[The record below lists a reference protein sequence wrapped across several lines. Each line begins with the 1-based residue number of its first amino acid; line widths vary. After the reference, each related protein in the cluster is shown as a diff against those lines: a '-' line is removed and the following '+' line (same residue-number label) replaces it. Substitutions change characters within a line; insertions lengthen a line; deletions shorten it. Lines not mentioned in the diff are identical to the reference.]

1 MLPRLLRFVALSL
14 IASAALSHA
23 VEALEDF
30 GFLRSRLCL
39 NGVWQFQPASGPD
52 AAAPDAAD
60 WGSIRVPGT
69 WVSRPNFPG
78 ILSRGKGA
86 VWASAEKTEPT
97 VAWYQREIS
106 VPGDWKGRTILLSLK
121 RVSTDAVVFVDG
133 TRCGEINWPS
143 GDVDLTKWIKP
154 GAKAMLQLLVTAS
167 PNAGKVLNAMGV
179 GQNTLVDA
187 KLATRGI
194 IGEVFLVSRATGARV
209 EDVWVRTSVRKKEL
223 TVEADLTGIE
233 KSGEAEFQ
241 ATILDGSGTE
251 VKRFD
256 FKTPIQAGNST
267 VTMSWPWADPK
278 LWDVGQPNLY
288 TLRLGV
294 KGPGLDSGYSQVF
307 GFREFWIEGRN
318 FYLNNTPFRIRP
330 TSSLPEG
337 EYSPNNGN
345 VTALT
350 SAMKDLLG
358 AGFNCVEFWPSDWT
372 VRGTFNFHPLL
383 CELADR
389 EGLPVMANVLHAA
402 EMFGSWEKMLWYEPA
417 ARERWEKR
425 LRDDWK
431 NYRNNPSVIMWSS
444 SGNIGGHTD
453 DQDPRLIGRSI
464 NDPAWAQEA
473 RVQGW
478 WNFMQGLNDMVAAVR
493 RMDPTRPLMI
503 HQSGPISDVYS
514 LNNYLNLIPL
524 QEREEWLSDWSK
536 DGTMPYCAVEFGV
549 PLSTTMYRGRDG
561 FSASMPT
568 EPLMTE
574 FCTGYLGVKSY
585 ELEKPEYRK
594 AIVSKYVKDQKWD
607 WPDEN
612 TTDFAPAFQEL
623 VALFNA
629 NTWRS
634 WRTIGVT
641 GGMIPWAN
649 GHGFQPNHAP
659 RKLDDAPDGQRGTA
673 FASLPESVFKP
684 FSDGGV
690 KITPAGQALLANN
703 GPTLAWICAPK
714 GAEGDLADFTA
725 KNHSFISSSKV
736 AKRIA
741 LLNDGRAEQLWTV
754 SVRVLLDGQEMGTHE
769 AAGSLAVGETR
780 YEAFES
786 ALPEVRKKTAG
797 EIVLEAK
804 IGEATHTD
812 RFPFHVYPPAKAI
825 SGAVAVYD
833 PEGKTSKML
842 SGLGLDVKAWDGG
855 AAEVLVVGRSAL
867 SASGKPPGDLQAY
880 VRNGGRVVIMSQD
893 PQWLRDSLGLRVAH
907 TLTRRIFRM
916 DEKHPVVEGLDE
928 TDLRDWNGS
937 STLVEAKPDYRQP
950 GVSRESNRM
959 PTWGWRWGT
968 RGTVSSA
975 PVEKPH
981 RSGWRP
987 LLECEFDL
995 AYSPLMELDFGKG
1008 KAVLCTLD
1016 LEDNA
1021 AVDPAAAKLAKN
1033 LFSWIRTAS
1042 IIPRQK
1048 ALYVGNDEGAK
1059 RLDEIGAEYERAAN
1073 VDPKAPFVVLGS
1085 DISADAAAPVLESG
1099 GKVLVLPRIKAG
1111 PAGLGVQVVEN
1122 KAFGGS
1128 LDVPGWEEARGL
1140 SPSDLRWRADAPALI
1155 LSGEGT
1161 ASHGLLAR
1169 VAKGRGVALFCQ
1181 ADPAV
1186 LDLNQKAYFRFTN
1199 WRMMRTLTQ
1208 LFANLGG
1215 TLVADRRIFPG
1226 ATEDPIPLSGK
1237 WKVVWTT
1244 KSPTASKTNE
1254 SATETARK
1262 YLSGSG
1268 DEAAMEEVSVPGVW
1282 ARAKEGF
1289 GEVVFLRHFELPETL
1304 AGQDLK
1310 LSLGKI
1316 NARDEVYIN
1325 GTKVGGIGSEVKNFW
1340 VKPRDYT
1347 IPAKLLKVGDNL
1359 VAVRLRAEHAGWDFA
1374 SAPAPRDIGPANPK
1388 DTGFYNPDYR
1398 TDFILGDDPYRYFRW

>member
-1 MLPRLLRFVALSL
+1 MLPRVLRFLALAL
-14 IASAALSHA
+14 IASASLSRA
-23 VEALEDF
+23 AEPLEDF

-39 NGVWQFQPASGPD
+39 NGVWQFQPADGP
-52 AAAPDAAD
+52 AATAPENAD

-69 WVSRPNFPG
+69 WASRANFPG
-78 ILSRGKGA
+78 ILTRGKGPA
-86 VWASAEKTEPT
+86 WKAAEKTEPL
-97 VAWYQREIS
+97 VAWYQREIN
-106 VPGDWKGRTILLSLK
+106 VPQDWADRTILLRLQ

-133 TRCGEINWPS
+133 NRCGEINWPS
-143 GDVDLTKWIKP
+143 GDLDLTKWLKP
-154 GAKAMLQLLVTAS
+154 GKASSLRILVTAA
-167 PNAGKVLNAMGV
+167 PNSGKVLNAMGV

-187 KLATRGI
+187 KLSTRGI
-194 IGEVFLVSRATGARV
+194 IGEVFLVSRAAGARI

-223 TVEADLTGIE
+223 TVEADLVGIE
-233 KSGEAEFQ
+233 KAGQAEFQ
-241 ATILDGSGTE
+241 AAILDGAGTE

-256 FKTPIQAGNST
+256 FNAPIAAGDST

-288 TLRLGV
+288 TLRLSV
-294 KGPGLDSGYSQVF
+294 KGQGLDSGYSQAF

-345 VTALT
+345 VAALT
-350 SAMKDLLG
+350 SAMKNLLD

-383 CELADR
+383 CELSDR
-389 EGLPVMANVLHAA
+389 QGLPVMANVLHAA

-417 ARERWEKR
+417 ARARWEKQ
-425 LRDDWK
+425 LRDGWK

-574 FCTGYLGVKSY
+574 FCTGYLGAKSY
-585 ELEKPEYRK
+585 GLEEPGYRK
-594 AIVSKYVKDQKWD
+594 SIVSKYIKDQRWD

-612 TTDFAPAFQEL
+612 TIDFAPAFQEL

-649 GHGFQPNHAP
+649 GHGFQPNHTP

-673 FASLPESVFKP
+673 FATLPESVFEP

-690 KITPAGQALLANN
+690 KVTPAGKALLANN
-703 GPTLAWICAPK
+703 GPTLAWICGPK

-725 KNHSFISSSKV
+725 KNHSFVSGSKL

-741 LLNDGRAEQLWTV
+741 LLNDSRFAQPWTAR
-754 SVRVLLDGQEMGTHE
+754 VRIVVDGKEIGVHE
-769 AAGSLAVGETR
+769 ASGNLAVGETL
-780 YEAFES
+780 FDS
-786 ALPEVRKKTAG
+786 FDLALPEVQDKMTG
-797 EIVLEAK
+797 EILLEAK
-804 IGEATHTD
+804 IGEAKHED
-812 RFPFHVYPPAKAI
+812 RFSFQIYPVAKAI
-825 SGAVAVYD
+825 SGGVAVFD
-833 PEGKTSKML
+833 PEGKTSRML
-842 SGLGLDVKAWDGG
+842 SGLGLDVKPWDGG
-855 AAEVLVVGRSAL
+855 AAEVLVVGRSSL
-867 SASGKPPGDLQAY
+867 SASGKLPGDLQSY
-880 VRNGGRVVIMSQD
+880 VRNGGRLVIMSQD
-893 PQWLRDSLGLRVAH
+893 PQWFRDKLGLRVAH

-916 DEKHPVVEGLDE
+916 DPEHPVVKGIDE
-928 TDLRDWNGS
+928 ADLRDWSGS
-937 STLVEAKPDYRQP
+937 STLVESKPDYREP

-995 AYSPLMELDFGKG
+995 AYSPLMELDYGKG
-1008 KAVLCTLD
+1008 KVVLCTLD

-1021 AVDPAAAKLAKN
+1021 GIDPAAGRVAKN
-1033 LFSWIRTAS
+1033 LFSWIRNAPIT
-1042 IIPRQK
+1042 PRQK
-1048 ALYVGNDEGAK
+1048 VVYVGNDEGAR
-1059 RLDEIGAEYERAAN
+1059 RLDEIGAEYERAAS
-1073 VDPKAPFVVLGS
+1073 VDSKAAFVVLGS
-1085 DISADAAAPVLESG
+1085 DISADAAAPVLENG
-1099 GKVLVLPRIKAG
+1099 GKVLVLPRKKAG
-1111 PAGLGVQVVEN
+1111 PAGLGIQVVEN

-1128 LDVPGWEEARGL
+1128 LEVPNWDEARGI

-1186 LDLNQKAYFRFTN
+1186 LDLNQKAYFRFTS

-1208 LFANLGG
+1208 LFSNLGG

-1226 ATEDPIPLSGK
+1226 ATEDPISLSGK
-1237 WKVVWTT
+1237 WKAAWTS
-1244 KSPTASKTNE
+1244 KSPSASKTH
-1254 SATETARK
+1254 ETASEAAQK
-1262 YLSGSG
+1262 YLGGSG
-1268 DEAAMEEVSVPGVW
+1268 DEAAMEEVSIPGKW
-1282 ARAKEGF
+1282 SGAADGL
-1289 GEVVFLRHFELPETL
+1289 GEVVFLRHFDLPETL

-1310 LSLGKI
+1310 LNLGKI
-1316 NARDEVYIN
+1316 NARDEVFIN
-1325 GTKVGGIGSEVKNFW
+1325 GVKVGGVGAEVKNFW
-1340 VKPRDYT
+1340 VIPRSYT
-1347 IPAKLLKVGDNL
+1347 IPAKVLKTGDNL
-1359 VAVRLRAEHAGWDFA
+1359 IVVRLRAEHKGWDFA

-1388 DTGFYNPDYR
+1388 DTGFYSPDYR
-1398 TDFILGDDPYRYFRW
+1398 SDFILGDDPYRYFRW